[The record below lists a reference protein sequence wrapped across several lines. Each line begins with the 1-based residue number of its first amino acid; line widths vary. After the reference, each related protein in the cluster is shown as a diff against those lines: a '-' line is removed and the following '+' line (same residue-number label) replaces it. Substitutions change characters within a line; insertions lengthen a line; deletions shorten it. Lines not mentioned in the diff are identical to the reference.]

1 MEENTIL
8 NCRGIQMS
16 VQDPW
21 DQVLK
26 IMQKQMQKISYDTW
40 IRTSQVMAVSEN
52 RLVLGIQDVTGV
64 QIMRQ
69 RYSQMLIAAVRE
81 AYGRNLDVVLTN
93 VNEPIP
99 PEATGNVDP
108 AGQLNSKYTFDTF
121 VVGESNRFAHAA
133 SLAVAEL
140 PGEAY
145 NPLFLYGGVGLGK
158 THLMHA
164 IGHYLREES
173 PEMSVL
179 YITSERF
186 TNEVIEAIQNRK
198 TQELRDRLRGVDVL
212 MVDDIQFIAGKTSTQ
227 EEFFHTFNHLHSGG
241 KQIIISSDRPPKDIP
256 TLEERLRSRFEWGL
270 IADIQKPDY
279 ETRVAILRRKAST
292 EHMEVPDEVL
302 NFIAEKVESNI
313 RELEGSLI
321 RVGAKASL
329 EQKSI
334 TLELAQQSL
343 SSLVSARSVKRV
355 TPEAI
360 MQAVADY
367 YRVDKGDMTSQRRSR
382 EIALPRQVAMYL
394 TRELTG
400 LSTTRIGDAFGGR
413 DHTTVMHG
421 CDKIA
426 ATARE
431 LPQMAK
437 TLDDIRAAIRD
448 R

>member
-1 MEENTIL
+1 
-8 NCRGIQMS
+8 MS

-21 DQVLK
+21 SRVLK
-26 IMQKQMQKISYDTW
+26 LLQKQMHPISYDTW
-40 IRTSQVMAVSEN
+40 FRTIEVLSVSDS
-52 RLVLGIQDVTGV
+52 RIVLGIKDSAGV
-64 QIMRQ
+64 QIVRQ
-69 RYSQMLIAAVRE
+69 RYNQMLSAAVRE
-81 AYGRNLDVVLTN
+81 VYGRDYEVLVVN

-99 PEATGNVDP
+99 PETTGAVDP

-164 IGHYLREES
+164 IGHYLREEA

-302 NFIAEKVESNI
+302 SFIAEKVESNI

-329 EQKSI
+329 ERQSI

-343 SSLVSARSVKRV
+343 SSLVGSREVKRV
-355 TPEAI
+355 TPEHI
-360 MQAVADY
+360 MQVVADY
-367 YRVDKGDMTSQRRSR
+367 YRVEKSDLTSQRRNR

-394 TRELTG
+394 TREITG
-400 LSTTRIGDAFGGR
+400 LSTTRIGEAFGGR

-426 ATARE
+426 SSAKE

-437 TLDDIRAAIRD
+437 TLDDLRAAIREK
-448 R
+448 